1 MFFLRSTVIATLCC
15 FGTSVLAS
23 SWPSSIQGQPLP
35 DKWFQINLDQLETTL
50 SETEFNSSLV
60 ERTPVNSC
68 LAVLGGVS
76 SCITIGSFII
86 QMCQTLAGG
95 IKAPVGSAQL
105 QHHEWHYRG
114 RQIYL
119 SLHWPTLWYD
129 SSERH
134 HCRCYQKVPFEC
146 EHNKICGTLC
156 LRLDHGGTW
165 NGWLKLGPVG
175 SFNEKAYCGV
185 GLPFN
190 SCVSGNNDI

>member
-95 IKAPVGSAQL
+95 IKALSDQHSCNTMSGTIEGVRYTYHSTGRHCDTTAQ
-105 QHHEWHYRG
+105 RDTIAG
-114 RQIYL
+114 AIKKFL
-119 SLHWPTLWYD
+119 SNV
-129 SSERH
+129 SIIRSVE
-134 HCRCYQKVPFEC
+134 PF
-146 EHNKICGTLC
+146 
-156 LRLDHGGTW
+156 
-165 NGWLKLGPVG
+165 
-175 SFNEKAYCGV
+175 A
-185 GLPFN
+185 
-190 SCVSGNNDI
+190 CVSTMAAPGTDG

>member
-95 IKAPVGSAQL
+95 IK
-105 QHHEWHYRG
+105 
-114 RQIYL
+114 
-119 SLHWPTLWYD
+119 
-129 SSERH
+129 SS
-134 HCRCYQKVPFEC
+134 CWTSTVATP
-146 EHNKICGTLC
+146 
-156 LRLDHGGTW
+156 
-165 NGWLKLGPVG
+165 
-175 SFNEKAYCGV
+175 
-185 GLPFN
+185 
-190 SCVSGNNDI
+190 